1 MMMFTKLR
9 RIVGQPQ
16 EAAHETPAVRVGSQQ
31 GSFFQPL
38 RCVWLTVAV
47 LLLPACGGGGG
58 AGGGAVDVT
67 GPIIGSLAVT
77 PELIKPGF
85 QVQIS
90 AQVID
95 IQSGV
100 QAVTAV
106 VTYPDNTQTTVQLQA
121 DGSGVIYTGTFTA
134 QWVLASA
141 NSARVVLQAVDGAGN
156 RSSRTQTIRTVA
168 APPSPPF

>member
-1 MMMFTKLR
+1 M
-9 RIVGQPQ
+9 
-16 EAAHETPAVRVGSQQ
+16 
-31 GSFFQPL
+31 
-38 RCVWLTVAV
+38 
-47 LLLPACGGGGG
+47 
-58 AGGGAVDVT
+58 
-67 GPIIGSLAVT
+67 
-77 PELIKPGF
+77 PGF
-85 QVQIS
+85 EVRIS

-100 QAVTAV
+100 RTVTAV
-106 VTYPDNTQTTVQLQA
+106 VTYPDNTQATVQLRA
-121 DGSGVIYTGTFTA
+121 DGSGVTYTGTFTA

>member
-1 MMMFTKLR
+1 MVFPKMHRVK
-9 RIVGQPQ
+9 VGQPQ
-16 EAAHETPAVRVGSQQ
+16 GAAYKAPAVSGGSQE
-31 GSFFQPL
+31 GSLSQAL
-38 RCVWLTVAV
+38 RCVWLAV
-47 LLLPACGGGGG
+47 GMLLLPACGGGGG

-77 PELIKPGF
+77 PELITPG
-85 QVQIS
+85 VEVRIS
-90 AQVID
+90 AQVTD

-106 VTYPDNTQTTVQLQA
+106 VTYPDNTQTTVQLRA
-121 DGSGVIYTGTFTA
+121 SGSGTTYTGAFTA